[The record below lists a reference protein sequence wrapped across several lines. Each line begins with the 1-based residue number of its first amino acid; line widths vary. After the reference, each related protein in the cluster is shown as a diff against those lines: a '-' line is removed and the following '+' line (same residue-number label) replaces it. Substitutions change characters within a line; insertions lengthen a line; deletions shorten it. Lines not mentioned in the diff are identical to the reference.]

1 MAAYGRH
8 YRCAIALLA
17 LFALVL
23 IAWPHRPL
31 RAEDEVPSAQG
42 GKPDPAAA
50 CIECH
55 ARITPGAVKDWKA
68 SAHRAEGVGC
78 DDCHG
83 DGHMTPE
90 DVHEVRTVTGA
101 TCGGCHEKQFEQF
114 RGGKHALAWAS
125 MHAVPR
131 IDWRPSVITTGMKGC
146 GGCHKIGLMTEAQIR
161 EAKEA
166 NSPFGFASCD
176 ACHTR
181 HTFAV
186 SEAREPEACA
196 TCHMGHDQSQWDMYK
211 TSKHGVRHALKR
223 LGALPESAGA
233 PTCQDCHMP
242 GGEHGV
248 RTAWGYLG
256 LRMNG
261 LGPYPGEDKSWWRDR
276 VTIFKA
282 LGLLDP
288 KGEPTARMEAAEAI
302 QLMRTSTEDFDRERE
317 RMIGICSQCH
327 SENFVKAELGKCDQL
342 IREGDRL
349 MAEAIRIVAALYE
362 DGILRMPPDYT
373 YPFPDLLMHMEAPTY
388 IETRLFRM
396 HLKHR
401 MRAFKAA
408 FHSNPEY
415 AHWRGW
421 TALEEDLTE
430 LNSLAKE
437 MRATHEARKR

>member
-1 MAAYGRH
+1 MAAHARSL
-8 YRCAIALLA
+8 RIATATVLFFALLVVSGGFLLA
-17 LFALVL
+17 QDD
-23 IAWPHRPL
+23 PQ
-31 RAEDEVPSAQG
+31 RAGG
-42 GKPDPAAA
+42 GKEDPAKS

-55 ARITPGAVKDWKA
+55 LRITPGAVKDWQA
-68 SAHRAEGVGC
+68 SAHRGAGVGC

-83 DGHMTPE
+83 AEHQSPD
-90 DVHEVRTVTGA
+90 DVVKLKTVTA
-101 TCGGCHEKQFEQF
+101 RTCGVCHEKQFEQF
-114 RGGKHALAWAS
+114 SRGKHALSWAS
-125 MHAVPR
+125 MQAVPR

-166 NSPFGFASCD
+166 DSPFGFASCD

-186 SEAREPEACA
+186 TEAREPEACA

-211 TSKHGVRHALKR
+211 TSKHGIRHALKR
-223 LGALPESAGA
+223 LGALPESAAA

-242 GGEHGV
+242 GGDHAV

-256 LRMNG
+256 LRLNG

-276 VTIFKA
+276 VTILKA
-282 LGLLDP
+282 LGLLDL
-288 KGEPTARMEAAEAI
+288 KGEPTERMEAAERI

-317 RMIGICSQCH
+317 RMTAICSQCH
-327 SENFVKAELGKCDQL
+327 SENFAKSEMRKGDRLL
-342 IREGDRL
+342 REGDRL

-362 DGILRMPPDYT
+362 DGVLRMPPDYK
-373 YPFPDLLMHMEAPTY
+373 YPFPDLLMHMEAPTF

-430 LNSLAKE
+430 LNTLAKE
-437 MRATHEARKR
+437 LRRRHEASKR